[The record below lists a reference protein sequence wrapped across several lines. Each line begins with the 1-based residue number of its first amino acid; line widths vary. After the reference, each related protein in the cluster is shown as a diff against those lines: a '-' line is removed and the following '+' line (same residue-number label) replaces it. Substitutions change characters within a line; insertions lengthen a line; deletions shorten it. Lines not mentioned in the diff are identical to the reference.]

1 MMIARQ
7 GIGNAAFVHYDERN
21 AVRLR
26 PFFIWSC
33 GKKVRARRN
42 RSLVDETISTSGCS
56 LSRSRSRMN
65 FCRAPVCLKASPT
78 SVKIHSVVRTWR
90 LPIDCNSSG
99 MPSITSAPVSDEMNR
114 VPEDLHRRGGPMK
127 IMIVILRVIPVAE
140 PPRSRLPPAALR
152 PTIFRRRQFFLPAA
166 RAVSDL
172 LGRAHPVSTS
182 LDDLLRAHL

>member
-1 MMIARQ
+1 
-7 GIGNAAFVHYDERN
+7 
-21 AVRLR
+21 
-26 PFFIWSC
+26 
-33 GKKVRARRN
+33 
-42 RSLVDETISTSGCS
+42 
-56 LSRSRSRMN
+56 MN

-90 LPIDCNSSG
+90 LPIGCNSSG

-152 PTIFRRRQFFLPAA
+152 PTIFRRRQYLFFQQLVQFQIYLGELIPFQPLLMISCVLICSLLSNRLQLAA
-166 RAVSDL
+166 RVLRINSLPLAVKQLSADRRQNA
-172 LGRAHPVSTS
+172 GI
-182 LDDLLRAHL
+182 

>member
-127 IMIVILRVIPVAE
+127 IMIVLLRVIRWQTLHGPGYLQQRFA
-140 PPRSRLPPAALR
+140 PRSPAGANLFFQQLVQFLIYLGELIPFQLR
-152 PTIFRRRQFFLPAA
+152 QL
-166 RAVSDL
+166 S
-172 LGRAHPVSTS
+172 
-182 LDDLLRAHL
+182 